1 MDLEEYTVEKNMIA
15 NVPLKYG
22 KKLLVK
28 ERKDYLIFKFAERSA
43 QIEDLQYEEDFID
56 VAKKINYKFSFNK
69 KYQIPKKP
77 AFVKETPKRQEIPD
91 SREKTLKMMGNDVQ
105 NNYETRSS
113 MKLSFREK
121 IFVTFK
127 ASKIMNI
134 KIEGQLVFLGSS
146 LKKEAFLKLSNFWK
160 NPQKIKFQP
169 KKNNYA
175 NILKTEDDLYR

>member
-77 AFVKETPKRQEIPD
+77 
-91 SREKTLKMMGNDVQ
+91 VQ
-105 NNYETRSS
+105 P
-113 MKLSFREK
+113 
-121 IFVTFK
+121 V
-127 ASKIMNI
+127 
-134 KIEGQLVFLGSS
+134 
-146 LKKEAFLKLSNFWK
+146 
-160 NPQKIKFQP
+160 
-169 KKNNYA
+169 A
-175 NILKTEDDLYR
+175 NIFLFNKSWKFIGEDWIISSKSFKNFIVIYLSYKKLF